1 MKELNRMDIESA
13 VIAMGDVDVCVKMVD
28 SAIEEKDPTK
38 QIRAVQ
44 VLTDIFN
51 SRYAALIAAV
61 HGE

>member
-1 MKELNRMDIESA
+1 MNREKVEA
-13 VIAMGDVDVCVKMVD
+13 AAAALGDVDACIRMVK
-28 SAIEEKDPTK
+28 SAIDERDTAL
-38 QIRAVQ
+38 QGRAAQ

>member
-1 MKELNRMDIESA
+1 MNREKVEA
-13 VIAMGDVDVCVKMVD
+13 AAAALGDVDACIRMVK
-28 SAIEEKDPTK
+28 SAIAERDTAL
-38 QIRAVQ
+38 QVRAVQ

>member
-1 MKELNRMDIESA
+1 MNREKVEA
-13 VIAMGDVDVCVKMVD
+13 AAAALGDVDACIRMVK
-28 SAIEEKDPTK
+28 SAIDERDTAL

>member
-1 MKELNRMDIESA
+1 MNREKVEA
-13 VIAMGDVDVCVKMVD
+13 AAAALGDVDACIRMVN
-28 SAIEEKDPTK
+28 SAIYVRDTAL

-61 HGE
+61 RGE

>member
-28 SAIEEKDPTK
+28 NAIEEKDPTK

-61 HGE
+61 RGE

>member
-1 MKELNRMDIESA
+1 MNREKVEA
-13 VIAMGDVDVCVKMVD
+13 AAAALGDVDACIRMVK
-28 SAIEEKDPTK
+28 SAIGERDTAL
-38 QIRAVQ
+38 QVRAAQ

>member
-1 MKELNRMDIESA
+1 MNTEKVEAAAAAL
-13 VIAMGDVDVCVKMVD
+13 GDVDACIRMVK
-28 SAIEEKDPTK
+28 SAIDKRDTAL
-38 QIRAVQ
+38 QIRAAQ